1 MDPYKLEKRIKKA
14 LSGNRQAQKDL
25 YDAYR
30 VYLLG
35 VASLYANS
43 KEEAEDILLEGFYR
57 IFKDLKSYDSRGNF
71 RAWARK
77 VVVNSSLMH
86 LRKHRR
92 WDNIKVSEDETIK
105 QIPDKI
111 DFRAETR
118 AQSILTL
125 VRTLPEPQRIIFSLK
140 GIEGYSYKEISQKLG
155 IKEVTLRSHYI
166 RARKRLQ
173 HILQNELDY

>member
-1 MDPYKLEKRIKKA
+1 VDPYKLEKRIKKA

-25 YDAYR
+25 YDVYR

-77 VVVNSSLMH
+77 VVVNS
-86 LRKHRR
+86 
-92 WDNIKVSEDETIK
+92 
-105 QIPDKI
+105 KI